1 MLQRFVRVVV
11 APTLATLA
19 AYQLRLSYKTKR
31 IRGAFC
37 DDALYKLTLTFT
49 FTFLLVRHC
58 NYSSILYHF
67 SSYLTLNNIVTLK
80 FGLEVT
86 QVIEIGAIQK
96 LGCGFLFAF

>member
-1 MLQRFVRVVV
+1 VLQRFVRVVV

-49 FTFLLVRHC
+49 FTIIQPR
-58 NYSSILYHF
+58 YHDHD
-67 SSYLTLNNIVTLK
+67 S
-80 FGLEVT
+80 
-86 QVIEIGAIQK
+86 QD
-96 LGCGFLFAF
+96 